1 MTWWPARSTRCWQ
14 GIHEAAW
21 LALALLP
28 ALALAQ
34 DMVTRDGVTLT
45 QAQETRAEAI
55 GDQLRCLV
63 CQNESIEESNAKL
76 AGQLRGIIRRQV
88 VQGVPDQSIMNYMV
102 QRYGIFVLL
111 KPPVSPL
118 TWLLYAMPVLALLL
132 GGCRVLGGAAQA
144 RHPLPR
150 LPTPNAPGW
159 MNCYDLRHHAGPG
172 AGAHRAA
179 GPRLPS
185 ALIFAKP
192 ARGGTGHAPRP
203 AGRVGA
209 RP

>member
-1 MTWWPARSTRCWQ
+1 MRKL
-14 GIHEAAW
+14 W

-45 QAQETRAEAI
+45 QAQETRAENI

-76 AGQLRGIIRRQV
+76 AGQLRGIIRQQV
-88 VQGVPDQSIMNYMV
+88 VQGVPDQDIMNYMV

-118 TWLLYAMPVLALLL
+118 TWLLYAMPVLALFL
-132 GGCRVLGGAAQA
+132 GAVAFWAARRGAAPPVPLTDAERA
-144 RHPLPR
+144 RLDE
-150 LPTPNAPGW
+150 L
-159 MNCYDLRHHAGPG
+159 L
-172 AGAHRAA
+172 
-179 GPRLPS
+179 
-185 ALIFAKP
+185 
-192 ARGGTGHAPRP
+192 
-203 AGRVGA
+203 
-209 RP
+209 